1 MSPGPHKVNPRQM
14 PPWASHGSSM
24 KRRDDKNPFSWAE
37 SQSTQGRDMLRG
49 SQGPS
54 GKPGASL
61 LRLSPPSHRL
71 LLNFL
76 RTLHCHLTPV
86 PETFNGPYC
95 TYGGS
100 RQRACTVGTE
110 GLLSLTRLQASLPQ
124 PCEACWKQILR
135 WDQNCPA
142 KLYHV
147 SVPRETFT

>member
-1 MSPGPHKVNPRQM
+1 MTRILSLGQ
-14 PPWASHGSSM
+14 SGQ
-24 KRRDDKNPFSWAE
+24 AE
-37 SQSTQGRDMLRG
+37 SQSTQGRDMPRG
-49 SQGPS
+49 SQGSS
-54 GKPGASL
+54 GKPAASL

-86 PETFNGPYC
+86 PETFNGPLGLGSRLTDPSPYC

-100 RQRACTVGTE
+100 RQRACTVRTE
-110 GLLSLTRLQASLPQ
+110 GLLSLILLQARLPQ

-147 SVPRETFT
+147 SVPRKTFT